1 MGSLERSPPRIFVA
15 DDDRAILELIT
26 IRLDLAGYLTSQ
38 ARDGWEA
45 LEGIYASRPAAIV
58 LDIGMPRLDGL
69 GVLRHLRKTPGFDN
83 LPVMMVTA
91 RNTPLEVRSAMELG
105 ARDFLAKPFD
115 DAQLLSRV
123 ARMLRRRAQP
133 QQRDPVILPC

>member
-1 MGSLERSPPRIFVA
+1 LGQLDRNGPRIFVA
-15 DDDRAILELIT
+15 DDDRAILDLIT
-26 IRLDLAGYLTSQ
+26 TRLDLAGYHTMQ

-45 LEGIYASRPAAIV
+45 LEGIYASRPAAVV

-69 GVLRHLRKTPGFDN
+69 GVLRHLRKTPSFAS

-91 RNTPLEVRSAMELG
+91 RNTPMEVRSAMELG
-105 ARDFLAKPFD
+105 ARDFLAKPFE

-123 ARMLRRRAQP
+123 ARMLRRRVPP
-133 QQRDPVILPC
+133 QQNDEVILSC

>member
-1 MGSLERSPPRIFVA
+1 MGQLDRTSPRIFVA
-15 DDDRAILELIT
+15 DDDRAVLDLIT
-26 IRLDLAGYLTSQ
+26 TRLALAGYHTMQ

-45 LEGIYASRPAAIV
+45 LDGIYASRPAAVV

-69 GVLRHLRKTPGFDN
+69 GVLRHLRKTRTFES

-91 RNTPLEVRSAMELG
+91 RNTPIEVRSALELG
-105 ARDFLAKPFD
+105 ARDFLAKPFE

-123 ARMLRRRAQP
+123 ARMLRRRVSP
-133 QQRDPVILPC
+133 QQQDAIILSC

>member
-1 MGSLERSPPRIFVA
+1 M
-15 DDDRAILELIT
+15 
-26 IRLDLAGYLTSQ
+26 Q

-45 LEGIYASRPAAIV
+45 LEGIYASRPAAVV

-69 GVLRHLRKTPGFDN
+69 GVLRHLRKTPSFSS

-91 RNTPLEVRSAMELG
+91 RNTPMEVRSAMELG
-105 ARDFLAKPFD
+105 ARDFLAKPFE

-123 ARMLRRRAQP
+123 ARMLRRRSP
-133 QQRDPVILPC
+133 LQQKDPVLLSC

>member
-1 MGSLERSPPRIFVA
+1 MGQLDRNSTRIFVA
-15 DDDRAILELIT
+15 DDDRAILDLIT
-26 IRLDLAGYLTSQ
+26 TRLALAGYHTMQ

-45 LEGIYASRPAAIV
+45 LEGIYASRPAAVV

-69 GVLRHLRKTPGFDN
+69 GVLRHLRKMPNFAR

-91 RNTPLEVRSAMELG
+91 RNTPMEVRSAMELG
-105 ARDFLAKPFD
+105 ARDFLAKPFE

-123 ARMLRRRAQP
+123 ARMLRRRSTP
-133 QQRDPVILPC
+133 QQKDPVILSC

>member
-1 MGSLERSPPRIFVA
+1 MGQLDRNAPRIFVA

-26 IRLDLAGYLTSQ
+26 TRLGLAGYQTSQ

-45 LEGIYASRPAAIV
+45 LEGIHASRPAAVV

-69 GVLRHLRKTPGFDN
+69 GVLRHLRRTQTFAS

-91 RNTPLEVRSAMELG
+91 RNTPMEVRSAMELG
-105 ARDFLAKPFD
+105 ARDFLAKPFE

-123 ARMLRRRAQP
+123 ARMLRRRSTP
-133 QQRDPVILPC
+133 QQKDPVILSC

>member
-1 MGSLERSPPRIFVA
+1 LGSLDRKAYRIFVA
-15 DDDRAILELIT
+15 DDDRAILDLIT
-26 IRLDLAGYLTSQ
+26 TRLDLAGYHTVQ

-45 LEGIYASRPAAIV
+45 LEGIYASRPAAVV

-69 GVLRHLRKTPGFDN
+69 GVLRHLRKTPGFAS

-91 RNTPLEVRSAMELG
+91 RNTPIEVRSAMELG
-105 ARDFLAKPFD
+105 ARDFLTKPFE

-123 ARMLRRRAQP
+123 ARMLRRRVLP
-133 QQRDPVILPC
+133 QQKDPVILSC

>member
-1 MGSLERSPPRIFVA
+1 MGQLDRHAPRIFVA
-15 DDDRAILELIT
+15 DDDRAILDLIT
-26 IRLDLAGYLTSQ
+26 TRLDLAGYHTVQ

-45 LEGIYASRPAAIV
+45 LEGIYASRPAAVV

-69 GVLRHLRKTPGFDN
+69 GVLRHLRKTPSFAS

-91 RNTPLEVRSAMELG
+91 RNTPMEVRSAMELG

-133 QQRDPVILPC
+133 RQREPVILPC

>member
-1 MGSLERSPPRIFVA
+1 LGSLERSPPRIFVA

-45 LEGIYASRPAAIV
+45 LEGIYTSRPAAIV

-69 GVLRHLRKTPGFDN
+69 GVLRHLRKTPGFAN

-91 RNTPLEVRSAMELG
+91 RNTPMEVRSAMELG

-123 ARMLRRRAQP
+123 ARMLRRRTKP
-133 QQRDPVILPC
+133 QQDNPVILQC